1 METIRQ
7 LRDTLQKNQ
16 LGHPILQRV
25 LSIYITR
32 LILPT
37 RITANQVTIMMILV
51 GVLSAVPLFF
61 GYVWTGIA
69 LSYLCVLLDA
79 SDGEVARYR
88 KTYSLKGIYLDLVN
102 HLGVL
107 PWFFLALGYAASQTQ
122 TGWMQTAVMLAGTIG
137 ALSFILRRAN
147 GDIHREIYV
156 HHYTAHKERF
166 PLPRL
171 GHNATEFGEA
181 PVRTSFNPVA
191 LIKKAVYYSEYH
203 AVMLVEIVLALIA
216 EMVFFPGVSSHP
228 VLSWLLIAYATVSCL
243 YLIKEVIVGYRDMD
257 RRVAAVA
264 ARLDSARQARLE
276 GTRHE

>member
-7 LRDTLQKNQ
+7 LRATLQKNQ

-37 RITANQVTIMMILV
+37 RITANQVTIVMLLV

-61 GYVWTGIA
+61 GYIWWGIA

-102 HLGVL
+102 HLGIL
-107 PWFFLALGYAASQTQ
+107 AWFFLALGYAVSQTQ
-122 TGWMQTAVMLAGTIG
+122 TGWMQTAVMLAVAIG
-137 ALSFILRRAN
+137 ALSFLLRRAN

-156 HHYTAHKERF
+156 HHYTAHRERF
-166 PLPRL
+166 PLPQM
-171 GHNATEFGEA
+171 GHSTAEFGEA
-181 PVRTSFNPVA
+181 PMHTSFSPVA

-203 AVMLVEIVLALIA
+203 AVMLVEIVSALIA
-216 EMVFFPGVSSHP
+216 EMVFFPGVGSHP
-228 VLSWLLIAYATVSCL
+228 VLSWLLIVYATVSCL
-243 YLIKEVIVGYRDMD
+243 YLIKEIIAGYRDMD

-264 ARLDSARQARLE
+264 ARLE